1 MFCFNH
7 NRDTWFRER
16 ELHTILKKFTNRK
29 RLDVSENLRK
39 KIVWKFKLSIL
50 RRFCGLLNKDKALTS
65 SREDQN
71 EIRHP
76 LTHGILQR
84 EYYEQKLLILE
95 QHWGYTKGI
104 ACLSHVFTKSCLPEP
119 LWEFQKLVINVT
131 ISKKKPEFEWY
142 KTQTF
147 MYILRVL
154 APEHM
159 QCQQKLSLSQLML
172 LYCHPN
178 ILKLHCYITS
188 IKN

>member
-1 MFCFNH
+1 M
-7 NRDTWFRER
+7 
-16 ELHTILKKFTNRK
+16 
-29 RLDVSENLRK
+29 
-39 KIVWKFKLSIL
+39 

-65 SREDQN
+65 SREDLN
-71 EIRHP
+71 EIQHP
-76 LTHGILQR
+76 LTHGILKKK
-84 EYYEQKLLILE
+84 YDEQKLLILE

-104 ACLSHVFTKSCLPEP
+104 DCLSHVFTNSFLPEP
-119 LWEFQKLVINVT
+119 LWEFHKLVINVT
-131 ISKKKPEFEWY
+131 ISEKKPEFEWY

-154 APEHM
+154 FLEHI

-178 ILKLHCYITS
+178 ISKPHCNVTS